1 MSRGGW
7 SLGDL
12 LSRVFA
18 RDEGSS
24 KAVAKDRLRLVLIH
38 DRADMAPE
46 MLEALKNDMLRVI
59 SEYMDIDSEGF
70 KVDFERH
77 EDAMALVANIPIR
90 SVKRHGVT
98 T

>member
-12 LSRVFA
+12 LTRVFQ
-18 RDEGSS
+18 RDEGSR
-24 KAVAKDRLRLVLIH
+24 AVAKDRLRLVLIH

-46 MLEALKNDMLRVI
+46 TLESLKSDMLRVI
-59 SEYMDIDSEGF
+59 SEYVDIDPEGF

-90 SVKRHGVT
+90 AVKRHA
-98 T
+98 

>member
-1 MSRGGW
+1 MRRSGW
-7 SLGDL
+7 SLSDYI
-12 LSRVFA
+12 SRVFP
-18 RDEGSS
+18 REEGSR
-24 KAVAKDRLRLVLIH
+24 AVAKDRLRLVLIH

-46 MLEALKNDMLRVI
+46 MMEALKNDMLRVI

-90 SVKRHGVT
+90 AVKRHGIT

>member
-1 MSRGGW
+1 MSRSGW
-7 SLGDL
+7 SLSDFI
-12 LSRVFA
+12 SRVFA
-18 RDEGSS
+18 REEGSR
-24 KAVAKDRLRLVLIH
+24 AVAKDRLRLVLIH

-46 MLEALKNDMLRVI
+46 MMEALKNDMLRVI

-90 SVKRHGVT
+90 AVKRHGIT